1 MLSYNALVFFN
12 MKQTQEE
19 KDAVMAQLDEIIRR
33 CEILNCDTIVVVP
46 SMDLK
51 VDATKPE
58 IRKDAVEV
66 FKEMLKKKSG
76 VFFY

>member
-1 MLSYNALVFFN
+1 
-12 MKQTQEE
+12 
-19 KDAVMAQLDEIIRR
+19 MAQPDEIIRR

-66 FKEMLKKKSG
+66 LKEKLKKKSG
-76 VFFY
+76 VFFIKKRSSQKTEIIH